1 MQLLVTGVDPNIRAV
16 TQRALKV
23 CNSYLYVLDAVL
35 LPAQNNRLSAIP
47 EVNATF
53 LQALANLGNPASS
66 SSSSTSGSV
75 GNITD
80 PVSHSSHL
88 VPSHTWVHRVS
99 PGLCRLCSR
108 TIIVYRGN
116 QLPEYCM
123 TLIGSVWSGASLSLY
138 TP

>member
-1 MQLLVTGVDPNIRAV
+1 MFFRPKPGPQLLEYTKMTIKVRMQLLVTGVDPNIRAV

-53 LQALANLGNPASS
+53 LQALANLGNPSSS

-80 PVSHSSHL
+80 PVSRGPCSLAIH
-88 VPSHTWVHRVS
+88 VGAW
-99 PGLCRLCSR
+99 GLPCISFDQARSMSAR
-108 TIIVYRGN
+108 AIV
-116 QLPEYCM
+116 
-123 TLIGSVWSGASLSLY
+123 
-138 TP
+138 